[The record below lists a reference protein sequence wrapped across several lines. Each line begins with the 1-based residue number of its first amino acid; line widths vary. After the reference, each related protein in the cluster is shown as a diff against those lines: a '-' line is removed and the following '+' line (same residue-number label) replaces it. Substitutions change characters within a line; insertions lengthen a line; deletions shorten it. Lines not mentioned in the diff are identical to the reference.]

1 MNTNIKTREYTT
13 VSEVSGPLMVVEGVE
28 GVGYNEIV
36 DIETPTG
43 EKRSGQVLDASG
55 GKLQPLWGHRPAC
68 NLQLLFLIDN
78 IILSC
83 TWTFKDPRIV
93 KAFSKK

>member
-43 EKRSGQVLDASG
+43 EKRSGQVLEVTKDNRDE
-55 GKLQPLWGHRPAC
+55 LYFEFE
-68 NLQLLFLIDN
+68 QLLEEKLTN
-78 IILSC
+78 
-83 TWTFKDPRIV
+83 V
-93 KAFSKK
+93 

>member
-13 VSEVSGPLMVVEGVE
+13 VSEVSGPLMIVEGVE

-43 EKRSGQVLDASG
+43 EKRSGQVLEVTKDEIEEHTSESSHRSEEHTSE
-55 GKLQPLWGHRPAC
+55 LQSQIHLVCR
-68 NLQLLFLIDN
+68 LLLE
-78 IILSC
+78 
-83 TWTFKDPRIV
+83 
-93 KAFSKK
+93 KKKK